1 MTCVKPEKIEML
13 TEMKHNLND
22 LMNHS
27 CSCVYRKVVK
37 TQTQRDAL
45 LNTIMDLE
53 TAILSLEKR
62 LK

>member
-13 TEMKHNLND
+13 TELKHNLND

-27 CSCVYRKVVK
+27 CSCVRAKVVK